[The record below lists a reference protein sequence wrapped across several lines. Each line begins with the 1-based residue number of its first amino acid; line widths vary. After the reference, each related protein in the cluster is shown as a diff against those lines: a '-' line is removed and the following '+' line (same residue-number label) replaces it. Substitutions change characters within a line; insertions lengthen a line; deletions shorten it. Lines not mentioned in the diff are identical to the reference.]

1 MKPLFSLGTSNR
13 SFEEFLN
20 ILKKFAIQRVIDI
33 RRFPTSRFPHFKK
46 DILENLLKKE
56 NIEYVYLGEL
66 LGGYRRQ
73 GYIAFMETEEFKK
86 GLERL
91 KKLAKEKR
99 SVIICCERFYFK
111 CHRRFVASKLEKDFE
126 IIHLQ

>member
-1 MKPLFSLGTSNR
+1 MLR
-13 SFEEFLN
+13 
-20 ILKKFAIQRVIDI
+20 
-33 RRFPTSRFPHFKK
+33 
-46 DILENLLKKE
+46 KE

-91 KKLAKEKR
+91 KKLAKEK
-99 SVIICCERFYFK
+99 K
-111 CHRRFVASKLEKDFE
+111 CYYL
-126 IIHLQ
+126 L